1 MKKFYLYI
9 ICTMIVVFVEKK
21 YELNGFLLF
30 SFFVVSLFYFENSKS
45 LLKFSF
51 STLQK
56 VPVAY
61 VILFIF
67 SISVFFNI
75 IPSLILKNY
84 KIDEISNYTV
94 IGFLKVLIIF
104 PILEELVF
112 RGGLLS
118 LLLKNVSS
126 KKAIFIS
133 ALGFSI
139 THYLS
144 DSGLLAVFILG
155 VLLAHLYIKTKNI
168 YFCIIAH
175 ILTNFFVIVL
185 VPFLASVM
193 KIKEIPS
200 QLMVLIIAGLII
212 IFSSFKIY
220 RYDKN

>member
-30 SFFVVSLFYFENSKS
+30 SFFSISIFFFENLKSLFNFPFSKKQTMLVVYV
-45 LLKFSF
+45 LLFIICFSF
-51 STLQK
+51 
-56 VPVAY
+56 
-61 VILFIF
+61 
-67 SISVFFNI
+67 FFNLL
-75 IPSLILKNY
+75 PSLVLKKNN
-84 KIDEISNYTV
+84 IQEISNYSTF
-94 IGFLKVLIIF
+94 GFLKVLIIF

-118 LLLKNVSS
+118 LLLKKISS

-185 VPFLASVM
+185 VPFLASIM
-193 KIKEIPS
+193 KIKEIPT